1 MHLYLFTAFL
11 VLPTNQNT
19 CSCKSH
25 FNYTALYFICYK
37 HFINFISTVSLEWP
51 VKLSCISFDCGG
63 RPEDRPGGNFFLRWW
78 FGENIQT
85 LHRKKKHQLGFEPE
99 TVRQCCYLLQCALL
113 RILCLCQDTLYMYH
127 MCSFLC
133 CFTVILF
140 GECPIILEISA
151 CPCLCGNLGKCDVNT
166 DFSCN
171 SAKVPPE
178 LCHQCPIKHTYRH
191 VIYSFTCAEIPRIT
205 VWWCSKWTHT
215 VCKGERDYR

>member
-25 FNYTALYFICYK
+25 FNYASLYFICYK
-37 HFINFISTVSLEWP
+37 HFINFISTVSLEW
-51 VKLSCISFDCGG
+51 
-63 RPEDRPGGNFFLRWW
+63 
-78 FGENIQT
+78 
-85 LHRKKKHQLGFEPE
+85 
-99 TVRQCCYLLQCALL
+99 
-113 RILCLCQDTLYMYH
+113 LCQDTLYMYH

-133 CFTVILF
+133 CFTLILF
-140 GECPIILEISA
+140 GECPITLEISA
-151 CPCLCGNLGKCDVNT
+151 GPCLCGNLGKCDVNT

-205 VWWCSKWTHT
+205 GWWWSKWTHT
-215 VCKGERDYR
+215 VCKGERGYR

>member
-1 MHLYLFTAFL
+1 MLMQCTCIYSLHFQFCRPIKTLVAASHTLTMHHYILYATNTLSISYPRSVQNDQLNCRAFL
-11 VLPTNQNT
+11 WTVGGCQKTDQEE
-19 CSCKSH
+19 
-25 FNYTALYFICYK
+25 
-37 HFINFISTVSLEWP
+37 ISSYDDGLGRTF
-51 VKLSCISFDCGG
+51 KLCT
-63 RPEDRPGGNFFLRWW
+63 E
-78 FGENIQT
+78 
-85 LHRKKKHQLGFEPE
+85 KKRHQLGFEPE

-140 GECPIILEISA
+140 GECPITLEISA
-151 CPCLCGNLGKCDVNT
+151 GPCLCGNLGKCDVNT

-205 VWWCSKWTHT
+205 VWWWSK
-215 VCKGERDYR
+215 